1 MKKPA
6 LVVAALVVVAV
17 ALGVLFGVLR
27 AGHGGQE
34 GRGCATDNLVVTIGE
49 QSFTL
54 VNGAA
59 EKEIAPGSTETV
71 RVVGEPVSGDVT
83 GDGTADA
90 ALLLADDPGGS
101 GTFYYAVLAVND
113 GGSWRATN
121 ALPLGDRI
129 KPENIQYSDGQ
140 FVYRFL
146 ERKPDE
152 PMSAQ
157 PSVES
162 TVPVRL
168 DAASGQISAWG

>member
-1 MKKPA
+1 MKKPGLIVGA
-6 LVVAALVVVAV
+6 LIVVAV
-17 ALGVLFGVLR
+17 AVGVLFTVLR
-27 AGHGGQE
+27 GGHAGPAP
-34 GRGCATDNLVVTIGE
+34 RPATENLAVTIGD

-54 VNGAA
+54 VNGVA
-59 EKEIAPGSTETV
+59 EKETAPGSKETV
-71 RVVGEPVSGDVT
+71 KVVGEPVTGDASGDGKPDT
-83 GDGTADA
+83 

-101 GTFYYAVLAVND
+101 GTFYYAVLAIDD

-129 KPENIQYSDGQ
+129 KPENIQYRDGQ

-152 PMSAQ
+152 QMAATPT
-157 PSVES
+157 VEN

-168 DAASGQISAWG
+168 DPTTGLISAWG

>member
-6 LVVAALVVVAV
+6 FAIGALVAVAV
-17 ALGVLFGVLR
+17 ALGIFFFLR
-27 AGHGGQE
+27 AGHSGQDS
-34 GRGCATDNLVVTIGE
+34 RQSATDNLAVTIGE

-59 EKEIAPGSTETV
+59 EKEIAPGSKETV
-71 RVVGEPVSGDVT
+71 RVVGEPVTGDVT
-83 GDGTADA
+83 GDGKPDT
-90 ALLLADDPGGS
+90 ALLIADDPGGS
-101 GTFYYAVLAVND
+101 GTFYYAVLAVD
-113 GGSWRATN
+113 QGGSWRATN

-129 KPENIQYSDGQ
+129 KPENIQYADGQ

-152 PMSAQ
+152 PMSA
-157 PSVES
+157 PPTVEN

-168 DAASGQISAWG
+168 DAASGKISAWG

>member
-6 LVVAALVVVAV
+6 LIVAALVGVAV
-17 ALGVLFGVLR
+17 VVGVLFTVLR
-27 AGHGGQE
+27 GHSGSAP
-34 GRGCATDNLVVTIGE
+34 RSATDRLAVTIGE

-54 VNGAA
+54 VDGVA
-59 EKEIAPGSTETV
+59 EKETAPGSKETV
-71 RVVGEPVSGDVT
+71 RVVGEPVTGDVT
-83 GDGTADA
+83 GDGKPDT

-101 GTFYYAVLAVND
+101 GTFYYAVLAIDD

-129 KPENIQYSDGQ
+129 KPEPIEYQDGQ

-146 ERKPDE
+146 ERKPDD
-152 PMSAQ
+152 PMSA
-157 PSVES
+157 PPTVEN

-168 DAASGQISAWG
+168 DPATGRISAWG

>member
-1 MKKPA
+1 MKKPG
-6 LVVAALVVVAV
+6 LIVAALVVVAA
-17 ALGVLFGVLR
+17 ALGVLFSVLR
-27 AGHGGQE
+27 IGHSGSAPKS
-34 GRGCATDNLVVTIGE
+34 ATDHLAVTIGE

-54 VNGAA
+54 VNGVA
-59 EKEIAPGSTETV
+59 EKETAPGSKETV
-71 RVVGEPVSGDVT
+71 RVVGEPVVGDVT
-83 GDGTADA
+83 GDGKPDT

-101 GTFYYAVLAVND
+101 GTFYYAVLAIDD

-129 KPENIQYSDGQ
+129 KPENIEYEDGQ

-152 PMSAQ
+152 PMAATPTVQ
-157 PSVES
+157 N

-168 DAASGQISAWG
+168 DAASGRISAWG

>member
-6 LVVAALVVVAV
+6 FVIAALVVVAV
-17 ALGVLFGVLR
+17 ALGVLFAVL
-27 AGHGGQE
+27 HGRSGQTS
-34 GRGCATDNLVVTIGE
+34 RQSAIDNLAVTIGD

-59 EKEIAPGSTETV
+59 EKEIAPGSKETV
-71 RVVGEPVSGDVT
+71 RVVGELVT
-83 GDGTADA
+83 GDANGDGKPDT
-90 ALLLADDPGGS
+90 ALLIADDPGGS
-101 GTFYYAVLAVND
+101 GTFYYAVLAVNE

-129 KPENIQYSDGQ
+129 KPENIQYADGQ

-152 PMSAQ
+152 PMAAT
-157 PSVES
+157 PTVEN

-168 DAASGQISAWG
+168 DAASGKISAWG